1 MTLESGYSSG
11 QSCRGVPPPPPPEE
25 KTTHQSPIPERKK
38 LSKEME
44 QQRRE
49 SRVCNLSPQAFKFY
63 MEQHIE
69 NVMKSCEERENRR
82 LQLEKEMKKICLSE
96 KDQNQMRKML
106 SQKES
111 NFIRLKRAKMGK
123 HLFRKIKTIGECVC
137 VYVGVCVCICEC
149 MKTLS

>member
-1 MTLESGYSSG
+1 MF
-11 QSCRGVPPPPPPEE
+11 
-25 KTTHQSPIPERKK
+25 
-38 LSKEME
+38 
-44 QQRRE
+44 
-49 SRVCNLSPQAFKFY
+49 NLSPQAFKFY

-82 LQLEKEMKKICLSE
+82 LQLEKEMKKIGLSE

-123 HLFRKIKTIGECVC
+123 HLFRKIKTIGEFAAAGTEQGVSRWSDLYPGCICVC
-137 VYVGVCVCICEC
+137 EG
-149 MKTLS
+149 KGLH